1 MSRILTGLLA
11 AVMVVS
17 IEATAL
23 AAGPVS
29 GWRGGHGGGH
39 HGGGCGGGYVDV
51 DQDGVCDNRVSY
63 QGICP
68 GCPGGGFVDEDG
80 DGVCDAC
87 GSYSGICLDGT
98 GRCFADGDGDGICD
112 ACGAS
117 HWTGTRQGLEPA
129 AGSGRGIC
137 VRHGARWSGRG
148 RGYGRGN

>member
-39 HGGGCGGGYVDV
+39 HGGCGGGYVDV

-68 GCPGGGFVDEDG
+68 GCPGSGFVDEDG
-80 DGVCDAC
+80 DGV
-87 GSYSGICLDGT
+87 
-98 GRCFADGDGDGICD
+98 CD